1 MLIYYVLE
9 LKCYVKNLDGASG
22 GGVFVHNLPFCD
34 PLGFGT
40 DLAENLK

>member
-1 MLIYYVLE
+1 MTVLAAAE
-9 LKCYVKNLDGASG
+9 AAPVVVAVFG

-40 DLAENLK
+40 DLAENLKW

>member
-22 GGVFVHNLPFCD
+22 GGVFVHCDQIGPF
-34 PLGFGT
+34 GQFYKAGGI
-40 DLAENLK
+40 NF